1 MVDFVNRDEERQEL
15 RALLDEG
22 APRLALLYGRRRVGK
37 TYLLT
42 HTWPPDLVFYWTAS
56 ATTPIQNRQQLIRDV
71 ASWSGENLKE
81 EDYPTWRTVF
91 RLLLDLRATKPLVI
105 VLDEFQYLAED
116 AKGLA
121 AVASELNAAWE
132 QRRPRR
138 SLVFVI
144 SGSAVRTLEA
154 LDAGAAPLHGR
165 FAWKAELRPFNYWH
179 AARMVSFRS
188 LRDKA
193 RAYGIFGGTPRYLAA
208 LKPGLRLED
217 NVIRNMLAPRGEIR
231 GLVETAILQEQG
243 LRDISKYQAIMR
255 AIGGGRTELNEIGQ
269 RAGLPSDTTLRDK
282 VERLVGLGYLQ
293 QYRNIGARSTVPFRY
308 RIADPAFAFY
318 YEFVTRYEAALER
331 SAPEQVWREGV
342 VTQLDSYM
350 GHAFE
355 RIAEEAY
362 HRLQSKL
369 RLPVV
374 TEWGTWEG
382 NDRDGKSLE
391 MDIVASL
398 ADGRVLTGA
407 VKWNSRALDRTW
419 HLHHLAM
426 LDRLAL
432 SGVKWAHT
440 ANDPTSPIL
449 YIAAGGFT
457 RDFEEMARASRPN
470 VYLWSL
476 SDLYQAIKRRNRSGL
491 GRP

>member
-1 MVDFVNRDEERQEL
+1 MVEFVNRDEERQEL
-15 RALLDEG
+15 RALLDDG

-42 HTWPPDLVFYWTAS
+42 NTWPDDLAFYWTAS
-56 ATTPIQNRQQLIRDV
+56 ATTPVQNRQQLIRDV
-71 ASWSGENLKE
+71 ASWSGENLRE

-91 RLLLDLRATKPLVI
+91 RLLLNLRTPNPVVI
-105 VLDEFQYLAED
+105 VLDEFQYLGENSQ
-116 AKGLA
+116 GLA

-132 QRRPRR
+132 QRRPTR

-154 LDAGAAPLHGR
+154 LDAGGAPLHGR
-165 FAWKAELRPFNYWH
+165 FAWKEELRPFNYWH
-179 AARMVSFRS
+179 SAQMAPFRS
-188 LRDKA
+188 LRDRA

-208 LKPGLRLED
+208 LKPGLSLED
-217 NVIRNMLAPRGEIR
+217 NVIRSMLAPRGEVR

-243 LRDISKYQAIMR
+243 LRDIPKYQAIMR
-255 AIGGGRTELNEIGQ
+255 AIGGGSTELNEIGQ
-269 RAGLPSDTTLRDK
+269 RSGLPSDTTLRDK
-282 VERLVGLGYLQ
+282 LERLVGLGYVQ

-331 SAPEQVWREGV
+331 SAPEEVWREGI

-355 RIAEEAY
+355 RIPEQAY
-362 HRLQSKL
+362 HRLQTKL

-382 NDRDGKSLE
+382 SDRDGKSLE

-398 ADGRVLTGA
+398 ADGRMLTGV

-419 HLHHLAM
+419 HFHHLEM
-426 LDRLAL
+426 LDRLAR
-432 SGVKWAHT
+432 SGVKWANV
-440 ANDPTSPIL
+440 ANDPKSSLI
-449 YIAAGGFT
+449 YVAAGGFT
-457 RDFEEMARASRPN
+457 KDFEEVARASRPN

-476 SDLYQAIKRRNRSGL
+476 SDLYQSTARKKASQSQRR
-491 GRP
+491 